1 MSRVSH
7 KVRGVALTSFIGAAG
22 LALVACTPP
31 LPPDVLAARAENQ
44 ITCQKGDQVVVLPE
58 DFAGAMLNVNSNLQG
73 VCPEQTVSEGAPGTP
88 STLEIVD
95 HAPTADEIAAF
106 GEACPTAPIVV
117 PIFAYAVS
125 LTYNIIGLEGLVF
138 PPEVAAGILNG
149 TITNWEDPAI
159 VDANPGVDL
168 TLLPEIS
175 ILGLD
180 QPTGA
185 VEAMTA
191 WLSKEAPSTWTDGTV
206 GTLPEATT
214 TFPTSFDLI
223 GEMTLTDGPVSVM
236 PTISAVNNAIP
247 IGTLPVKDVFIDPT
261 DTGLA
266 KVGAGAMTL
275 TTDASGNI
283 VASPAVG
290 GVPVAENFD
299 LAASK
304 VVLAEG
310 TELIG
315 WPVEGIAH
323 MMVCDDPNDPLPLST
338 AQYLVRLAGQGGLES
353 FGVTPLPEPVRQKT
367 FTPLKVLESFDP
379 EASTASLPADDG
391 AADVTTDD
399 AVSPAP
405 EAS

>member
-1 MSRVSH
+1 
-7 KVRGVALTSFIGAAG
+7 
-22 LALVACTPP
+22 
-31 LPPDVLAARAENQ
+31 
-44 ITCQKGDQVVVLPE
+44 
-58 DFAGAMLNVNSNLQG
+58 VNSNLQG
-73 VCPEQTVSEGAPGTP
+73 ECPDQSISELPPGTP

-95 HAPTADEIAAF
+95 HAPTAEEVTAF
-106 GEACPTAPIVV
+106 GENCPTAPIVV
-117 PIFAYAVS
+117 PVFAYPVS

-138 PPEVAAGILNG
+138 PPEVVAGILNG
-149 TITNWEDPAI
+149 SITSWEDPALI
-159 VDANPGVDL
+159 EANPGVDL

-175 ILGLD
+175 VLD
-180 QPTGA
+180 LDHPSGA

-191 WLSKEAPSTWTDGTV
+191 WLSQAAPEVWTDGTV
-206 GTLPEATT
+206 GNLPASIL
-214 TFPTSFDLI
+214 TFPTSLDLVS
-223 GEMTLTDGPVSVM
+223 EMTITDGPVAVL
-236 PTISAVNNAIP
+236 PTFVATNNVIP
-247 IGTLPVKDVFIDPT
+247 VGTLPVKDTYIDPT

-310 TELIG
+310 QELVG

-323 MMVCDDPNDPLPLST
+323 MMVCNDPNDPLPLST
-338 AQYLVRLAGQGGLES
+338 AQYLVRLAGQGGLET
-353 FGVTPLPEPVRQKT
+353 FGVTPLPEPVRKQT

-379 EASTASLPADDG
+379 EASQQVSLPADAGTDTTTEDG
-391 AADVTTDD
+391 A
-399 AVSPAP
+399 SPAP